1 MSEAETTFRKMSEV
15 RPRDRV
21 AAAVTGPYREGTLD
35 GARHWLQEE
44 RAAEVS
50 AESVKFLAG

>member
-21 AAAVTGPYREGTLD
+21 AAAVTGPYREGTLTALD
-35 GARHWLQEE
+35 TGFKR
-44 RAAEVS
+44 RGRPRS
-50 AESVKFLAG
+50 APSR